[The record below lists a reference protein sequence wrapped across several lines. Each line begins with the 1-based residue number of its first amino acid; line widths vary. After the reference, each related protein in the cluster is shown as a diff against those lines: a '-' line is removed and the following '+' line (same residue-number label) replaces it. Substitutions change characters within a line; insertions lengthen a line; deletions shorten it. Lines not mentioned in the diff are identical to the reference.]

1 MFKRF
6 LSILLLLAML
16 CPWLPVP
23 EVRAAE
29 TGVDAIV
36 YVDALNGS
44 DDNDGKTEA
53 TAKKTLN
60 GGYSVLKAELT
71 AQGKVTDPNATGKI
85 VLVSDYNWVFG
96 SDHQRDIATAANYAH
111 KYHVIYTGKT
121 ADVSL
126 SFTIQKQSYIGMI
139 GPTTME
145 HMNIRIAEDS
155 KDPYLSLHSRGT
167 LIIGEGVTN
176 ASEEKY
182 QLSITALPYYSKTT
196 LTGYLEINSGTWRNA
211 YAGPYSVTNTG
222 DCTLVF
228 NGGTVNKIG
237 AVFNGTLN
245 GNANITVNGGTV
257 GQICNGALNTKGTV
271 SGSVTTTLVGGTLCG
286 TVSTANAGSSYTIL
300 APNGLTLDCGGTFVA
315 NTLTGGNLAMN
326 PGTQLQ
332 ITDSVTG
339 TTSITPVGGVYF
351 GTYLTAP
358 AATPDSAI
366 NFVGGGVTAASDGT
380 NKVWSCTDDSKISGL
395 KLMAAS
401 DVTVKLYPGFS
412 GGSAITPSKTTTEN
426 GLKCYY
432 FANVKGSYR
441 YTATGTGY
449 YSITKNIYVSD
460 QESLVLTELDVTPAK
475 RAGTGWEATSV
486 KLFTDEYIANFPA
499 DPSLWPDYQEAF
511 QTPQFTIEGAPHQ
524 HTTQQEIENF
534 ITQLD
539 QVNDDMYVYSVGL
552 SAYGHNMPLV
562 VFTKT
567 DLSGA
572 KTLEEVAALVNSNGK
587 LTIHYQGQM
596 HGNEPAGG
604 EGVLAMILKLNGEY
618 GQDVLDTVNI
628 YCIPRVN
635 PDGAQKDQRVSPTTN
650 LDMNRDYLLATNV
663 ETRHML
669 NIANL
674 FKPTV
679 MIDSHEYTAEPDRTS
694 EKWWDLLI
702 SPGFNPTS
710 GEDFK
715 NLGITMTQNAFAT
728 AAAQGLSYDYYTSQV
743 NSKAAYVGRNYAA
756 LEGTLFFLIESRG
769 IHFGTEL
776 YERRVVGHLI
786 TATSFI
792 DYIVENAD
800 TVRSIVD
807 GEKQRII
814 ECGKTYEEEE
824 LLVLKSST
832 TKHPELNIP
841 SVSYDTATGVGT
853 SSTVSVTVV
862 DQIDRS
868 RTAPTAYVI
877 PAGESWTQKV
887 LDLMDLHTIEYTF
900 APAGSAI
907 MLQGYTG
914 TTEEAMLTDEMLVSF
929 ADGAYVFTMDQEEG
943 KILAMLM
950 EPDVTDI
957 SEGASTLAMA
967 GIVPKVGESFPI
979 YRYIHDLN
987 ADGSINTT
995 MPPAAPTGLSVI
1007 DAPAPGQTGS
1017 ITGLDA
1023 TKSYEYR
1030 AAGATSYTAVA
1041 KGATSIDDLAAGTY
1055 YIRLTATAND
1065 LASTEAKLTIR
1076 FASITEYT
1084 VYLSTTGSDSNDGYS
1099 ASKPV
1104 ASVDVAYA
1112 QLDTIMAVAPEGTSG
1127 KIVISG
1133 LINLGTAVFNFPTC
1147 SYPVVITGKTTSDGF
1162 TYAGGGTDKTTSLN
1176 FKGDTTL
1183 EYMTIKLTSKQNFNY
1198 ISGNGYKLVL
1208 GEGLNCVA
1216 NSKGA
1221 YFNLCGGAF
1230 SGTFAS
1236 TDLTVKS
1243 GSWRNIYYGSYTGT
1257 VTGNAKLTMTGGTVT
1272 NYIQAGYNV
1281 SVGGDCD
1288 VYVSGVTAGSRIY
1301 AGVTNSGTISGD
1313 ATVTLGKNISGTPV
1327 VAPAVKGTIEG
1338 TYTLIIDGAD
1348 TSAMTVQGTNY
1359 TSGSAADTVLLLKDG
1374 TIGQPTGFNTVVLET
1389 TGYIKLSKNT
1399 ELSMDVRGDSHL
1411 DLCGY
1416 SLTGDFTGSGT
1427 LNLMDSSSDSY
1438 CLPTGKLVGT
1448 VTCNLAQHFKTNVTG
1463 AAKRYMVIKSEEGY
1477 TSNRFY
1483 LAITKVTVR
1492 PTDTGFGYKAQFY
1505 GNSAVLDLVE
1515 GVGFKLSLEGS
1526 QKILTKTATAVSGK
1540 EYSMLLQNFDIE
1552 SYGDTAVNA
1561 QVFLQLKNGDQVT
1574 TGSASYSMKTMLQ
1587 EVSKL
1592 TLTATQKAAL
1602 QAMCAPYAA
1611 IMDSWDIDKLLK

>member
-1 MFKRF
+1 MFKRI
-6 LSILLLLAML
+6 LSIVLLLALL
-16 CPWLPVP
+16 CPWLPTI
-23 EVRAAE
+23 EVKAAE
-29 TGVDAIV
+29 KAVDAIV

-60 GGYSVLKAELT
+60 GGYSVLKTELT
-71 AQGKVTDPNATGKI
+71 AQGKVTDPDATGKI
-85 VLVSDYNWVFG
+85 ILVSDYNWVFG
-96 SDHQRDIATAANYAH
+96 SDHQRDIATASTYAH

-139 GPTTME
+139 GPTTLE

-155 KDPYLSLHSRGT
+155 KDPYLSLHSRGK
-167 LIIGEGVTN
+167 LIIGEGVTTSN
-176 ASEEKY
+176 EEKY
-182 QLSITALPYYSKTT
+182 QLSITAAPYYKTT
-196 LTGYLEINSGTWRNA
+196 TNPYLEINSGTWRRA

-257 GQICNGALNTKGTV
+257 GQICNGALNTNGTV
-271 SGSVTTTLVGGTLCG
+271 SGSVTTTLVGGTLNG
-286 TVSTANAGSSYTIL
+286 TVSTANVGSSYAIL
-300 APNGLTLDCGGTFVA
+300 APKNLTLDCGGTFVA
-315 NTLTGGNLAMN
+315 NALTGGNLSMN

-339 TTSITPVGGVYF
+339 TTNITPVGGVYY

-366 NFVGGGVTAASDGT
+366 NFVGGGLTVSSDGT

-401 DVTVKLYPGFS
+401 NVTVTLYPGFS
-412 GGSAITPSKTTTEN
+412 GGSAITPDKTTTEN

-432 FANVKGSYR
+432 FANVKGNYR

-449 YSITKNIYVSD
+449 YSITKNLYVSD
-460 QESLVLTELDVTPAK
+460 KEALVLTELDVTPSK
-475 RAGTGWEATSV
+475 RAGTGWEATKV
-486 KLFTDEYIANFPA
+486 LLFADEYIANFPS
-499 DPSLWPDYQEAF
+499 DPSLWPDYQDAF
-511 QTPQFTIEGAPHQ
+511 QTPEFTTESAQHQ
-524 HTTQQEIENF
+524 HTTQAEMEDF

-539 QVNDDMYVYSVGL
+539 INNDDMYVYSMGL
-552 SAYGHNMPLV
+552 SAYGLNMPLV

-572 KTLEEVAALVNSNGK
+572 KTLEEVAQLLSNNGK
-587 LTIHYQGQM
+587 MTIHYQGQM

-604 EGVLAMILKLNGEY
+604 EGVLAMMLKLSGDY
-618 GQDVLDTVNI
+618 GDEVLNTVNI
-628 YCIPRVN
+628 YCIPRLN
-635 PDGAQKDQRVSPTTN
+635 PDGAQKDKRVSPKTE
-650 LDMNRDYLLATNV
+650 LDMNRDFLLATNI
-663 ETRHML
+663 ETAHL
-669 NIANL
+669 HNITNL

-715 NLGITMTQNAFAT
+715 NLGITMTQNAFTA

-743 NSKAAYVGRNYAA
+743 NSKSAYVGRNYAA

-769 IHFGTEL
+769 INFGTEL

-792 DYIVENAD
+792 DYIVANAE

-824 LLVLKSST
+824 LLVLESST

-841 SVSYDTATGVGT
+841 STSYNTATGVGT
-853 SSTVSVTVV
+853 SSTVAVTVV

-868 RTAPTAYVI
+868 RPAPTAYVI

-887 LDLMDLHTIEYTF
+887 LDLMDLHTIEYTY

-914 TTEEAMLTDEMLVSF
+914 TTEEASLTDEAMVSF
-929 ADGAYVFTMDQEEG
+929 PNGAYIFTMAQEEG

-957 SEGASTLAMA
+957 SAGTSTLAMA
-967 GIVPKVGESFPI
+967 GIIPKTGDTFPI

-987 ADGSINTT
+987 DDGTLNMTT
-995 MPPAAPTGLSVI
+995 PPDAPTGLTAVNATTVGGFGTIS
-1007 DAPAPGQTGS
+1007 
-1017 ITGLDA
+1017 GLDA
-1023 TKSYEYR
+1023 TKTYEYR
-1030 AAGATSYTAVA
+1030 AEGGSYITVPTGATTIENLTV
-1041 KGATSIDDLAAGTY
+1041 GTY
-1055 YIRLTATAND
+1055 YVRFPAEGSTPASAT
-1065 LASTEAKLTIR
+1065 TKLVIGYA
-1076 FASITEYT
+1076 FSEYV
-1084 VYLSTTGSDSNDGYS
+1084 VYLSTTGNDSNDGYT
-1099 ASKPV
+1099 AAKPV
-1104 ASVDVAYA
+1104 ASVEVAYA
-1112 QLDTIMAVAPEGTSG
+1112 QLDAIIAAAPEDTSG

-1133 LINLGTAVFNFPTC
+1133 LVDLGTAIFNFPAH
-1147 SYPVVITGKTTSDGF
+1147 SYPVVITGKTTADGF
-1162 TYAGGGTDKTTSLN
+1162 TYKGGTDTGGRNTVLN

-1183 EYMTIKLTSKQNFNY
+1183 EYMTLKLTSTIVYNY
-1198 ISGNGYKLVL
+1198 IGANGHKLVL

-1221 YFNLCGGAF
+1221 YFNPCGGSF
-1230 SGTFAS
+1230 SGTYAS
-1236 TDLTVKS
+1236 TDLTIKS
-1243 GSWRNIYYGSYTGT
+1243 GSWRNIYYGTYTGS
-1257 VTGNAKLTMTGGTVT
+1257 VTGDAKLTMTGGTVT
-1272 NYIQAGYNV
+1272 NYIQSGYNS
-1281 SVGGDCD
+1281 SVGGNCY
-1288 VYVSGVTAGSRIY
+1288 VNVSGISAGGRITAGP
-1301 AGVTNSGTISGD
+1301 TNSNSVAGN
-1313 ATVTLGKNISGTPV
+1313 ATVVLGKNITGTPII
-1327 VAPAVKGTIEG
+1327 APCASGNITG
-1338 TYTLIIDGAD
+1338 TYTLVLDGAD
-1348 TSAMTVQGTNY
+1348 VTNMTVSGKNITKGTVGAS
-1359 TSGSAADTVLLLKDG
+1359 TLLLQSG
-1374 TIGQPTGFNTVVLET
+1374 TVGAATNFNTVILD
-1389 TGYIKLSKNT
+1389 GYVKLAADV
-1399 ELSMDVRGDSHL
+1399 ELSMEVQGDSYL
-1411 DLCGY
+1411 DLCGHT
-1416 SLTGDFTGSGT
+1416 LTGDLAGSGT
-1427 LNLMDSSSDSY
+1427 LNLMDSSSDKY
-1438 CLPTGKLVGT
+1438 TLPTGKVVGSATCT
-1448 VTCNLAQHFKTNVTG
+1448 VADQFKTDVTG
-1463 AAKRYMVIKSEEGY
+1463 SVKRYMVITNATGY

-1483 LAITKVTVR
+1483 SGITKVTVR
-1492 PTDTGFGYKAQFY
+1492 PGSTGFGYKAQFY
-1505 GNSAVLDLVE
+1505 GNEAVLAQVDSI
-1515 GVGFKLSLEGS
+1515 GFRLQLDGKDRV
-1526 QKILTKTATAVSGK
+1526 LTQTAAAVSGK
-1540 EYSMLLQNFDIE
+1540 EYSMLLQNFDIA
-1552 SYGDTAVNA
+1552 SYGETAVNA
-1561 QVFLQLKNGDQVT
+1561 EVFLKLKNGNEIVGNQV
-1574 TGSASYSMKTMLQ
+1574 SYSMKTMLQ
-1587 EVSKL
+1587 QVCHL
-1592 TLTATQKAAL
+1592 NLTAAQLTAL
-1602 QAMCAPYAA
+1602 QAMCIPYKA
-1611 IMDSWDIDKLLK
+1611 IMEDWSIDKLL